1 MHFGEP
7 MIRKAVPLAIGLLY
21 ASNPQ
26 LTVFETLSRYSHD
39 SDLEVAVSAIFAMGL
54 VGAGTNNARLAQLLR
69 GLANYYHREANCLF
83 MVRIAQGM
91 LHMGKGTMT
100 LNPYHTDRQVLSR
113 ISMAGLLPVLVSML
127 DAHQCTS
134 SFHPPFFFSLVLLTV
149 GVVLGNYH
157 WLLYYLTPA
166 MRARF
171 LITLD
176 AGLNPL
182 PVTVRVGQAVDTVG
196 QAGRPKTITG
206 FQTHTTPVLIS
217 YGDRAELATEEYIP
231 LASVLEGFVILKRN
245 PEYME
250 EDK

>member
-7 MIRKAVPLAIGLLY
+7 MIRKAIPLAIGLLY

-54 VGAGTNNARLAQLLR
+54 VGAGTNNARLALLLR
-69 GLANYYHREANCLF
+69 GLAGYYHREPNCLF

-91 LHMGKGTMT
+91 IHLGKGTIT

-113 ISMAGLLPVLVSML
+113 VSIAGLLPVLIAMMDS
-127 DAHQCTS
+127 HQCTIPR
-134 SFHPPFFFSLVLLTV
+134 FLEIFSNLV
-149 GVVLGNYH
+149 VVILGNYH
-157 WLLYYLTPA
+157 WILYYLTTAFRP
-166 MRARF
+166 RF

-176 AGLNPL
+176 EDLNNL

-206 FQTHTTPVLIS
+206 FQTHSTPVVIG
-217 YGDRAELATEEYIP
+217 YGERAELATEEYLP
-231 LASVLEGFVILKRN
+231 LATVLEGFVILKRN
-245 PEYME
+245 PEYMD
-250 EDK
+250 EDGH

>member
-39 SDLEVAVSAIFAMGL
+39 SDLDVAVNAIFAMGL

-69 GLANYYHREANCLF
+69 GLASYYHREANCLF

-91 LHMGKGTMT
+91 LHLGKGTMT

-113 ISMAGLLPVLVSML
+113 VSIAGLLPVLVAMM
-127 DAHQCTS
+127 DAHQCTPLYEMWS
-134 SFHPPFFFSLVLLTV
+134 NLVI
-149 GVVLGNYH
+149 LGNYH
-157 WLLYYLTPA
+157 WILYYLTTAIRP
-166 MRARF
+166 RF
-171 LITLD
+171 LITFD
-176 AGLNPL
+176 EELNNL

-206 FQTHTTPVLIS
+206 FQTHTTPVLIG
-217 YGDRAELATEEYIP
+217 YGERAELATEEYLS

-245 PEYME
+245 PEYMD
-250 EDK
+250 EDRH

>member
-1 MHFGEP
+1 MNLANKEMHFGEP

-39 SDLEVAVSAIFAMGL
+39 SDLDVAANAIFAMGL

-69 GLANYYHREANCLF
+69 GLASYYHREANCLF

-134 SFHPPFFFSLVLLTV
+134 PFSLLAYMGSHSWKLSLAALLSHSDYATAIPYH
-149 GVVLGNYH
+149 LG
-157 WLLYYLTPA
+157 
-166 MRARF
+166 R
-171 LITLD
+171 
-176 AGLNPL
+176 
-182 PVTVRVGQAVDTVG
+182 RVE
-196 QAGRPKTITG
+196 
-206 FQTHTTPVLIS
+206 IS
-217 YGDRAELATEEYIP
+217 SRHG
-231 LASVLEGFVILKRN
+231 SSWSGC
-245 PEYME
+245 
-250 EDK
+250 

>member
-39 SDLEVAVSAIFAMGL
+39 SDLDVAANAIFAMGL

-69 GLANYYHREANCLF
+69 GLASYYHREANCLF

-113 ISMAGLLPVLVSML
+113 ITMAGLLPVLVSML
-127 DAHQCTS
+127 DAHQCNSLFALPRAYESSHSWKLPLVALLSHSGYTTS
-134 SFHPPFFFSLVLLTV
+134 
-149 GVVLGNYH
+149 
-157 WLLYYLTPA
+157 
-166 MRARF
+166 
-171 LITLD
+171 
-176 AGLNPL
+176 
-182 PVTVRVGQAVDTVG
+182 
-196 QAGRPKTITG
+196 
-206 FQTHTTPVLIS
+206 IS
-217 YGDRAELATEEYIP
+217 YHLRRKV
-231 LASVLEGFVILKRN
+231 ASSSRDGSSWSGC
-245 PEYME
+245 
-250 EDK
+250 